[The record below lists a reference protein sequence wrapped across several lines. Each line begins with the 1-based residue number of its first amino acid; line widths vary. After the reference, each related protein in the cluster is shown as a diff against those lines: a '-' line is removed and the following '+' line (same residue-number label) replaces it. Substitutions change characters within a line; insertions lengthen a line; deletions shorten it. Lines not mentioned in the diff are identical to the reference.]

1 MLAAH
6 AVTKQRAE
14 FSPKFLV
21 MSSYL
26 IGRQN
31 ISLMWPTSS
40 TLIDLELKSALWYC
54 LKQPSSVTI
63 SLDYIGFDA
72 YSRQGGF
79 YPRPGHLFY
88 NSLSYLEI
96 LVFLPE
102 PAVVGRLQV
111 FSRTLLK

>member
-1 MLAAH
+1 VAKTLIKISNNTVPFNLFHDMLAAH

-40 TLIDLELKSALWYC
+40 TLIDLELKSAL
-54 LKQPSSVTI
+54 
-63 SLDYIGFDA
+63 
-72 YSRQGGF
+72 
-79 YPRPGHLFY
+79 
-88 NSLSYLEI
+88 
-96 LVFLPE
+96 
-102 PAVVGRLQV
+102 
-111 FSRTLLK
+111 